1 MTGKKLLH
9 GLFILL
15 MILTVTLLPAEEKAE
30 EGSGLNFGFDLGI
43 GAETIGETVYQTLT
57 LSPDL
62 AFGKFGVGID
72 INLHYTFTG
81 GGTGQDFEIY
91 SGDWVPADAGL
102 TFFELYLPKIR
113 YVRYGLKGEPLFV
126 KLGSIDDAT
135 LGNGFIMGN
144 YANTLFLPER
154 RIFGLTFDMD
164 GALFNFPLL
173 GIETFVDDL
182 TAFDIIAARLFFR
195 PLSFTEIPILKNLEV
210 GAALAMDIDPYK
222 YITTRPE
229 GADDFS
235 ATVFGFDFLLPI
247 IANKAVT
254 LAAFGDIA
262 FIGKEVEGAAT
273 GGMLGVGG
281 SLFSLVPYGVQ
292 LRILGK
298 NFIPVYFDSSYDLY
312 RSAKYELVN
321 SDATYAEA
329 TVGYLASTGFSLLDD
344 KIVFNLT
351 IDGPFKAFPKRP
363 RRLPGLSHCRPSSSC
378 PKGSFRILL

>member
-15 MILTVTLLPAEEKAE
+15 MILTVPLLPAEEKAE

-154 RIFGLTFDMD
+154 RIFGLTFEMD
-164 GALFNFPLL
+164 GALFIF
-173 GIETFVDDL
+173 
-182 TAFDIIAARLFFR
+182 
-195 PLSFTEIPILKNLEV
+195 
-210 GAALAMDIDPYK
+210 
-222 YITTRPE
+222 
-229 GADDFS
+229 
-235 ATVFGFDFLLPI
+235 
-247 IANKAVT
+247 
-254 LAAFGDIA
+254 
-262 FIGKEVEGAAT
+262 
-273 GGMLGVGG
+273 
-281 SLFSLVPYGVQ
+281 
-292 LRILGK
+292 
-298 NFIPVYFDSSYDLY
+298 
-312 RSAKYELVN
+312 
-321 SDATYAEA
+321 
-329 TVGYLASTGFSLLDD
+329 
-344 KIVFNLT
+344 
-351 IDGPFKAFPKRP
+351 
-363 RRLPGLSHCRPSSSC
+363 PSS
-378 PKGSFRILL
+378 G